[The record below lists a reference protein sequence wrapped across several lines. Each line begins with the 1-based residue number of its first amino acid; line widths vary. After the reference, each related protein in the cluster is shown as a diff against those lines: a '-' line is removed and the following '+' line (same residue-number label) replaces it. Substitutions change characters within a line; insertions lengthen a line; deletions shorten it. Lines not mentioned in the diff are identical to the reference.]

1 MDKHISSASHDFP
14 TFGALLRYTD
24 PAQADCQCRIQS
36 VCTQW
41 SWSPRRTLSWTFSIY
56 QASYSIFKLLLSFTL
71 SAHGEKYIQNKKLA
85 KTFKSL
91 QAFIILHFHGIAFW
105 YICQEVCSIF
115 IVLHRRFD
123 FDTGVRCAFSTSLF
137 AMEGVAVIF
146 MYVIVTLFNGLVHKI
161 IQRYYWQIKKNNH
174 KRDYVFPIGHTKAPE
189 DATSRVFLLL
199 VGFMPV

>member
-1 MDKHISSASHDFP
+1 MTHSFVFIILWLFCMCQV
-14 TFGALLRYTD
+14 LLY
-24 PAQADCQCRIQS
+24 RI
-36 VCTQW
+36 
-41 SWSPRRTLSWTFSIY
+41 I
-56 QASYSIFKLLLSFTL
+56 LSFTL
-71 SAHGEKYIQNKKLA
+71 SAHGEKYIQNKKLV

-115 IVLHRRFD
+115 IVLHRRLD
-123 FDTGVRCAFSTSLF
+123 FDTVARCAFSTSLF